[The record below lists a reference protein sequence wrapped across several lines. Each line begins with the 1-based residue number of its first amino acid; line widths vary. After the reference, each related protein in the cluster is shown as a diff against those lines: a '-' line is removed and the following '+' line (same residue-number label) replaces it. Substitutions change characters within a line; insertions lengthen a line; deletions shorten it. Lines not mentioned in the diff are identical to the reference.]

1 LDNYNYDREKMQ
13 ALHEIINSNNRI
25 EPALYEKYSVK
36 RGLRNADGTGVVAG
50 ITNICNVHGYIL
62 DEGEKKPIDGELYYR
77 GININDILANTTE
90 KGLFGFE
97 ETMYL
102 LLFGD
107 LPTRAEFNEFHLLR
121 ESFKELPDDFF
132 ESMIFKAPSRNIM
145 NKMARS
151 VLALYSYDENP
162 EDQSVDR
169 EILRAVSIITRLP
182 SIMVDSYEVKR
193 RFFDHESLHLHP
205 PIPGESLAAGIL
217 SSLRTDRQYSME
229 EALLLDLCL
238 ILHAEHGG
246 GNNSTFVCRTLTSS
260 GTDAYSAY
268 SGAIGSLKGPRHGG
282 ANAKTMAQLAEFEA
296 ALENKDFT
304 DSDIADLVAKVLR
317 KEAGDGSGLIYGMG
331 HAVYTISDP
340 RAIALKRYAVR
351 MAQGTEFERRFK
363 ILDAIER
370 LTPGLFAEIRKDE
383 KAMCANVD
391 MYSGLVYSML
401 GIPPEL
407 FTPIFAASRMTGW
420 AAHRIEELLTGKRI
434 IRPAYKAIGKPRGY
448 TDMKDRD

>member
-1 LDNYNYDREKMQ
+1 LDKFIYDTDTTDFMREK
-13 ALHEIINSNNRI
+13 IITKNRI
-25 EPALYEKYSVK
+25 EPALYEKYAVK

-50 ITNICNVHGYIL
+50 ITNICNVHGYII
-62 DEGEKKPIDGELYYR
+62 DESEKKPIDGELYYR
-77 GININDILANTTE
+77 GININDIIAGTTQ

-107 LPTRAEFNEFHLLR
+107 LPTREEFDDFHDLR

-132 ESMIFKAPSRNIM
+132 ESTILKAPSRNIM

-162 EDQSVDR
+162 EDNSAER
-169 EILRAVSIITRLP
+169 EILRAVALITRLP

-217 SSLRTDRQYSME
+217 SSLRADRQYSKE

-282 ANAKTMAQLAEFEA
+282 ANAKVMAQLEEFENA
-296 ALENKDFT
+296 IGDNDFT
-304 DSDIADLVAKVLR
+304 DSEVADLIAKVLR
-317 KEAGDGSGLIYGMG
+317 KEAGDGTGLIYGMG

-340 RAIALKRYAVR
+340 RAVALKRNAVK

-363 ILDAIER
+363 LLDTIER
-370 LTPGLFAEIRKDE
+370 LTPAIFAEIRRDE

-407 FTPIFAASRMTGW
+407 FTPLFAVARMSGW

-434 IRPAYKAIGKPRGY
+434 IRPAYKAIGKLRGY
-448 TDMKDRD
+448 TDINIRG